1 MVLTKQRPANNDI
14 NSELNEHHRKILQDF
29 NDSLNKTTDRF
40 NKLVSEEFKYNRDV
54 LENLKVSQQEII
66 NQLKA
71 EVVEK
76 LNQALQ
82 NQGKIQ
88 QESIQSSL
96 KNTTLQLLASIES
109 LTKSVDTR
117 LEEITGKV
125 HERLEEGFK
134 KTNETFLSVMERLA
148 TIDEA
153 QKKIDGLTTCLLY
166 TSPSPRDLSTS
177 RMPSSA

>member
-1 MVLTKQRPANNDI
+1 MFEYLILGALVIIIVGVFMVLSKQRPANNDI
-14 NSELNEHHRKILQDF
+14 TSELNEHHRKILQDF

-82 NQGKIQ
+82 HQDR
-88 QESIQSSL
+88 
-96 KNTTLQLLASIES
+96 
-109 LTKSVDTR
+109 KSV
-117 LEEITGKV
+117 V
-125 HERLEEGFK
+125 
-134 KTNETFLSVMERLA
+134 
-148 TIDEA
+148 
-153 QKKIDGLTTCLLY
+153 
-166 TSPSPRDLSTS
+166 
-177 RMPSSA
+177 